1 MEKTFIQIG
10 KNRIFKKNC
19 FRLLISNV
27 LFCFAFL
34 ISLISCSNITKQQD
48 YATVSV
54 SLLNINAK
62 TISPVPAN
70 SYESVNFWTITFC
83 DDTAELDDLIF
94 NNISFSQNSVQTLK
108 IPFGS
113 YTAKIEGFSSEV
125 SGLVFTDSKTFSVS
139 NSDEQQNLVFSV
151 SPKKIAS
158 GYFEANFTFSSRA
171 TDFSSTATLTSID

>member
-27 LFCFAFL
+27 LFCFALLF
-34 ISLISCSNITKQQD
+34 SVISCSNITKNQD

-70 SYESVNFWTITFC
+70 SYESVNSWTITFC

-94 NNISFSQNSVQTLK
+94 NNISFGSIIFFVWLNKIGIKACIIDFAIKLNRQNPYEYLYQNSK
-108 IPFGS
+108 
-113 YTAKIEGFSSEV
+113 Y
-125 SGLVFTDSKTFSVS
+125 
-139 NSDEQQNLVFSV
+139 NSIIQQHRKQNCQN
-151 SPKKIAS
+151 
-158 GYFEANFTFSSRA
+158 YFW
-171 TDFSSTATLTSID
+171 